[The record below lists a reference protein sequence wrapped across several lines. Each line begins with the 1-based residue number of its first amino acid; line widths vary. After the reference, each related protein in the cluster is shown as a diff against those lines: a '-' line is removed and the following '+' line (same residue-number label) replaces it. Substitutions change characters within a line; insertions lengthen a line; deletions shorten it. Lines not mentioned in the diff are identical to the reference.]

1 MSMPLSCL
9 AYLAGAVF
17 LAGSAFRAVKYAR
30 TPVPLRWELYPI
42 PPGAAG
48 QIRYTVVEVLL
59 LRGVWQNNR
68 KLWFRTY
75 PFHMGVYL
83 CAVSVASLAA
93 GVEWFTEAA
102 AVAGLVLLLAGSCAL
117 LAARL
122 FDPAL
127 KPYTSAADLFN
138 LAWFAVAAG
147 VPLVAFALE
156 GAAPAAVWRAVFTFR
171 AAPPLAGLG
180 VALAALLATYI
191 PFTHMAH
198 FVAKY
203 FAFHKIRWDDHKD
216 PAVAAQL
223 LYTPHWSAS
232 HVGADGKKT
241 WVDVAMAN
249 PAPANPAREKKP

>member
-1 MSMPLSCL
+1 MLLSCL
-9 AYLAGAVF
+9 VYLAGAVF

-42 PPGAAG
+42 PPGSAG
-48 QIRYTVVEVLL
+48 QIRYTMAEILL

-75 PFHMGVYL
+75 PFHMGIYL
-83 CAVSVASLAA
+83 CAAALASLAA

-102 AVAGLVLLLAGSCAL
+102 ALAGLVLLLAGSCAL

-122 FDPAL
+122 FAPAL
-127 KPYTSAADLFN
+127 KPYTSPSDIFN
-138 LAWFAVAAG
+138 LGWFVAAAG
-147 VPLVAFALE
+147 VPLAAFALE
-156 GAAPAAVWRAVFTFR
+156 GAGPAAVWRAVFTFR
-171 AAPPLAGLG
+171 PAPPLAGVG
-180 VALAALLATYI
+180 VALAALLAAYI

-203 FAFHKIRWDDHKD
+203 VAYHKVRWDDHRD

-223 LYTPHWSAS
+223 QYTPHWSAP

-241 WVDVAMAN
+241 WADVATAN
-249 PAPANPAREKKP
+249 PAMANPAREKKP

>member
-1 MSMPLSCL
+1 MLLSCL

-17 LAGSAFRAVKYAR
+17 LAGSVFRAVQYAR

-48 QIRYTVVEVLL
+48 QIRYTLAEVLL

-75 PFHMGVYL
+75 PFHMGIYL
-83 CAVSVASLAA
+83 CALAVLSLPA
-93 GVEWFTEAA
+93 GNQWFCEAA
-102 AVAGLVLLLAGSCAL
+102 ALAGLVLLLAGSCAL

-127 KPYTSAADLFN
+127 KPYTSPADLFN

-147 VPLVAFALE
+147 VPLAAFAFE

-171 AAPPLAGLG
+171 AATPLAGLG
-180 VALAALLATYI
+180 IALAALLAAYI

-203 FAFHKIRWDDHKD
+203 FAYHKVRWDGHKD

-223 LYTPHWSAS
+223 LYTPHWSAP

-241 WVDVAMAN
+241 WAEVAMAN
-249 PAPANPAREKKP
+249 PAAANPAREKKP

>member
-1 MSMPLSCL
+1 MNMLLSCL

-17 LAGSAFRAVKYAR
+17 LAGSAFRAAKYAR
-30 TPVPLRWELYPI
+30 TPIPLRWELYPI

-48 QIRYTVVEVLL
+48 QIRYTLAEILL
-59 LRGVWQNNR
+59 LRGVWQHNR

-75 PFHMGVYL
+75 PFHTGIYL
-83 CAVSVASLAA
+83 CAVSVVSLVA
-93 GVEWFTEAA
+93 GVVWFTEAA
-102 AVAGLVLLLAGSCAL
+102 ALAGLVLLLAGSCAL

-127 KPYTSAADLFN
+127 KPYTSPADFFN
-138 LAWFAVAAG
+138 LGWFAAAAG
-147 VPLVAFALE
+147 VPLAAFALE
-156 GAAPAAVWRAVFTFR
+156 GAAPAAVWRAVFTFHR
-171 AAPPLAGLG
+171 TPPLAGVG
-180 VALAALLATYI
+180 VALTALLAAYI

-203 FAFHKIRWDDHKD
+203 FAYHKVRWDDHKE

-223 LYTPHWSAS
+223 LYTPRWSAP

-241 WVDVAMAN
+241 WADVAMAN
-249 PAPANPAREKKP
+249 PATANPAREKKP

>member
-1 MSMPLSCL
+1 MNMLLSCL

-42 PPGAAG
+42 PAGAAG
-48 QIRYTVVEVLL
+48 QIRYTLAEVLL

-68 KLWFRTY
+68 KLWFSTY
-75 PFHMGVYL
+75 PFHMGIYL
-83 CAVSVASLAA
+83 CAVSVASLVASVA
-93 GVEWFTEAA
+93 WFTEAA
-102 AVAGLVLLLAGSCAL
+102 ALAGLVLLLAGACAL

-127 KPYTSAADLFN
+127 KPYTSPADLFN
-138 LAWFAVAAG
+138 LGWFAAAAG
-147 VPLVAFALE
+147 VPLAAFALE
-156 GAAPAAVWRAVFTFR
+156 GAAPAAIWRAVFTFHR
-171 AAPPLAGLG
+171 TPPLASVG
-180 VALAALLATYI
+180 VALAALLAAYI

-203 FAFHKIRWDDHKD
+203 FAYHKVRWDDHKD

>member
-1 MSMPLSCL
+1 MNVPLSCL

-48 QIRYTVVEVLL
+48 QIRYTLAEVLL

-75 PFHMGVYL
+75 PFHMGIYL
-83 CAVSVASLAA
+83 CAVSVASLVS

-102 AVAGLVLLLAGSCAL
+102 ALAGLVLLLAGSCAL

-127 KPYTSAADLFN
+127 KPYTSPADLFN
-138 LAWFAVAAG
+138 LGWFAAAAG
-147 VPLVAFALE
+147 VPLAAFALE
-156 GAAPAAVWRAVFTFR
+156 GAAPAAVWRAVFKFHP
-171 AAPPLAGLG
+171 APPLAGAG
-180 VALAALLATYI
+180 VALAALLAAYI

-203 FAFHKIRWDDHKD
+203 FAYHKVRWDDHKE

-223 LYTPHWSAS
+223 LYTPHWSAP

-241 WVDVAMAN
+241 WADVAMAN
-249 PAPANPAREKKP
+249 PTLANPAREKMP